1 MSKYSYV
8 VFGKESTGDRELDDI
23 VMAVQ
28 NEIANTK
35 LEVISEQNGL
45 EKIALGEFVLSPNI
59 HVSTEKWDGGHT
71 YITIT
76 FYDYNTNQSIV
87 VLKSSGIGLTISQDQ
102 NIALGAIRKKL
113 KKVFGV
119 SNRHNRENM
128 QKHSAYRLTYAL
140 NGTGQ
145 LVDVDDVPVGN
156 KCGCFCPACKE
167 PLMAKNQGIKRMHHF
182 AHQLGTECD
191 YAIEQC
197 FIFLQKKR
205 YVKHSCQNSN
215 FG

>member
-76 FYDYNTNQSIV
+76 FYDYNQSIV

-113 KKVFGV
+113 KKVFGDK
-119 SNRHNRENM
+119 
-128 QKHSAYRLTYAL
+128 Q
-140 NGTGQ
+140 
-145 LVDVDDVPVGN
+145 
-156 KCGCFCPACKE
+156 
-167 PLMAKNQGIKRMHHF
+167 
-182 AHQLGTECD
+182 
-191 YAIEQC
+191 
-197 FIFLQKKR
+197 
-205 YVKHSCQNSN
+205 
-215 FG
+215 